1 MPSYKK
7 IIIFCLFL
15 TTIFIG
21 CSIKDSNLENKE
33 HTNNFRKVEIKNF
46 DLENYYIMY
55 ALELEEQKMY
65 INARDMYIKLFENT
79 NNYEYFVKYLAI
91 TTQLGEYDL
100 VKQQVSKYLLE
111 NIKEEEI
118 ILRLYSYSLFK
129 LNEMDKATQNAK
141 ILAKKYENAMNYELL
156 ATIYL
161 ANKDF
166 INAHDSFEN
175 ALKFEDSS
183 GIVVTLAS
191 LEFFQLN
198 EKEEAIERLKNY
210 IPKSEYDFNLS
221 LQLLAF
227 YEDLNQKDK
236 IVEFLKEMF
245 VYYKKS
251 DNELLLNKTKALF
264 WKYVDKNIAISFW
277 EEQKEED
284 EFLLNFY
291 RTTNQIDKAY
301 DLLTKLYKNTNNVDF
316 LAQQA
321 IIEFETAKD
330 KKSVLKDVVSKFDI
344 VIKNSSYHIY
354 QNYFAYILIDYDINI
369 SRGLDLVKKAL
380 EQEPSNIAYLD
391 TLAWG
396 EYKAKNCK
404 EAYYWMKQ
412 IVDEVGLEDSE
423 IKLHWEKIQE
433 CKK

>member
-7 IIIFCLFL
+7 IIIFCFFL
-15 TTIFIG
+15 ATIFIG
-21 CSIKDSNLENKE
+21 CSIKDTNLENKE
-33 HTNNFRKVEIKNF
+33 QSKNFVKVQTKNF
-46 DLENYYIMY
+46 DFENYYIMY

-65 INARDMYIKLFENT
+65 VNARDMYLKLFENT
-79 NNYEYFVKYLAI
+79 NNYEYLVKYLAI
-91 TTQLGEYDL
+91 TTQLNEYDL
-100 VKQQVSKYLLE
+100 VKEKVSKYMIE

-129 LNEMDKATQNAK
+129 LNEIDEAISNAK
-141 ILAKKYENAMNYELL
+141 KLSKKYESAMNYELL
-156 ATIYL
+156 GTIYL

-166 INAHDSFEN
+166 KDAHDSFEN
-175 ALKFEDSS
+175 ALRFEDSS
-183 GIVVTLAS
+183 GIILTLTNI
-191 LEFFQLN
+191 EFFQLN
-198 EKEEAIERLKNY
+198 EKEDAIKRVKDY

-227 YEDLNQKDK
+227 YENLNEKNK

-264 WKYVDKNIAISFW
+264 WKYIDKNIAISFW

-291 RTTNQIDKAY
+291 RSTNQMQKAY
-301 DLLTKLYKNTNNVDF
+301 DLLTKLYKNSSNIDF

-321 IIEFETAKD
+321 IIEFETAND
-330 KKSVLKDVVSKFDI
+330 KKSVLKDVLSKFDL
-344 VIKNSSYHIY
+344 VMKSSSYHIY
-354 QNYFAYILIDYDINI
+354 QNYYAYILIDYDIDI
-369 SRGLDLVKKAL
+369 KKGLELVKQAL
-380 EQEPSNIAYLD
+380 EQEPTNIAYLD

>member
-7 IIIFCLFL
+7 IIIFCFFL
-15 TTIFIG
+15 ATIFIG
-21 CSIKDSNLENKE
+21 CSIKDTNLENKE
-33 HTNNFRKVEIKNF
+33 QSKNFAKVQTKNF
-46 DLENYYIMY
+46 DFENYYIMY

-65 INARDMYIKLFENT
+65 VNARDMYLKLFENT

-91 TTQLGEYDL
+91 TTQLNEYDL
-100 VKQQVSKYLLE
+100 VKEKVSKYMIE

-129 LNEMDKATQNAK
+129 LNEIDEAISNAK
-141 ILAKKYENAMNYELL
+141 KLSKKYESAMNYELL
-156 ATIYL
+156 GTIYL

-166 INAHDSFEN
+166 KDAHDSFEN

-183 GIVVTLAS
+183 GIILTLTNI
-191 LEFFQLN
+191 EFFQLN
-198 EKEEAIERLKNY
+198 EKEDAIKRVKDY

-227 YEDLNQKDK
+227 YENLNEKNK

-245 VYYKKS
+245 VYYKKT

-264 WKYVDKNIAISFW
+264 WKYIDKNIAISFW

-291 RTTNQIDKAY
+291 RSTNQMQKAY
-301 DLLTKLYKNTNNVDF
+301 DLLTKLYKNSSNIDF

-321 IIEFETAKD
+321 IIEFETAND
-330 KKSVLKDVVSKFDI
+330 KKSVLKDVLSKFDL
-344 VIKNSSYHIY
+344 VMKSSSYHIY
-354 QNYFAYILIDYDINI
+354 QNYYAYILIDYDIDI
-369 SRGLDLVKKAL
+369 KKGLELVKQAL
-380 EQEPSNIAYLD
+380 EQEPTNIAYLD